1 MILSFPLVHT
11 AFDNSNL
18 MDFSI
23 NKKLISAA
31 EGNVQLVTAV
41 TIQGL
46 VGAGWSREKRE
57 RELMQLWLVSLGINK
72 QPEKGV

>member
-1 MILSFPLVHT
+1 MSFPLVHT

-31 EGNVQLVTAV
+31 GESVQLVTAV
-41 TIQGL
+41 TIQGPT
-46 VGAGWSREKRE
+46 GAGGAGKEGQ
-57 RELMQLWLVSLGINK
+57 RELTHSQLVCLGINK
-72 QPEKGV
+72 MPEKEV

>member
-1 MILSFPLVHT
+1 MSFPLVHT

-31 EGNVQLVTAV
+31 GESVQLVTAV
-41 TIQGL
+41 TIQAPA
-46 VGAGWSREKRE
+46 VAGWRGGGRGRE
-57 RELMQLWLVSLGINK
+57 RTNALVACLSGD
-72 QPEKGV
+72 

>member
-1 MILSFPLVHT
+1 MSFPLVHT

-31 EGNVQLVTAV
+31 GESVQLVTAV
-41 TIQGL
+41 TIQGPRVL
-46 VGAGWSREKRE
+46 LEREKRGFM
-57 RELMQLWLVSLGINK
+57 RLWLVCLGINK
-72 QPEKGV
+72 TPEKDV

>member
-1 MILSFPLVHT
+1 MSFPLVHT

-31 EGNVQLVTAV
+31 GESVQLVTVV
-41 TIQGL
+41 TIQGPRVL
-46 VGAGWSREKRE
+46 LEQEKRGF
-57 RELMQLWLVSLGINK
+57 MHLWLVCLGINK
-72 QPEKGV
+72 TPEKDV

>member
-1 MILSFPLVHT
+1 MSFPLVHT

-31 EGNVQLVTAV
+31 GESVQLVTAV
-41 TIQGL
+41 TTQGL
-46 VGAGWSREKRE
+46 EGAAGGEE
-57 RELMQLWLVSLGINK
+57 D
-72 QPEKGV
+72 